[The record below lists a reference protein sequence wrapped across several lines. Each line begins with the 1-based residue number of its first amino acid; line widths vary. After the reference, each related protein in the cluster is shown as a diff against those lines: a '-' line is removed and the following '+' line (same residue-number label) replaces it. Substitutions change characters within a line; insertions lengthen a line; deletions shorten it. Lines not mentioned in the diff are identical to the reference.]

1 MKICQNWS
9 PLDESFVPKKVVKKI
24 PNIGY
29 KIKSQ
34 SLKNFC
40 QFIIRSK
47 LIITW
52 KRRAIVLSNKKY
64 EIIEHKEIQ
73 KLVFWINLFFITDI
87 DKHVRPKDRKE

>member
-1 MKICQNWS
+1 M
-9 PLDESFVPKKVVKKI
+9 
-24 PNIGY
+24 
-29 KIKSQ
+29 KSQ
-34 SLKNFC
+34 SLKTLC
-40 QFIIRSK
+40 QFIIRRI

-64 EIIEHKEIQ
+64 VIIEHTEMQ